1 MSEETI
7 YRVNPLDKINK
18 IEDEKVRELC
28 TSTVKEAIKMTEEA
42 QSNSAISQ
50 RLSHL
55 IEINSPR
62 LSRGG

>member
-7 YRVNPLDKINK
+7 YMVNPLDKINK

-28 TSTVKEAIKMTEEA
+28 TATVKEAIKMTEEA

-55 IEINSPR
+55 IKINSAR
-62 LSRGG
+62 LSKEG

>member
-1 MSEETI
+1 MTENTV

-28 TSTVKEAIKMTEEA
+28 TATVKEAIKMTEEA

-55 IEINSPR
+55 IEINSAK
-62 LSRGG
+62 LSKED